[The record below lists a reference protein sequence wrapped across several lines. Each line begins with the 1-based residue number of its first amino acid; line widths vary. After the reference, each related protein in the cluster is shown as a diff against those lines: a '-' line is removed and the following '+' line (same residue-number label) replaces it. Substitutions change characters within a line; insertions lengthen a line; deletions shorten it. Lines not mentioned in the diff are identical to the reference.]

1 MIERSGYFNGQAA
14 MSATSPPN
22 YPDVLGTLTGG
33 PRCNIN
39 VVQLALAVRPRVV
52 RAGKPFEVVLLVQNA
67 SDVDVDLTA
76 SLRLPERDARKQ
88 KDQFVSRHPR
98 LVVGLRPAEAGY
110 VTLPVAC
117 AATAA
122 VYDAYKIGIAVQ
134 VKPLAKPQRIRQPQG
149 GGPLGTLNE
158 AAQAEFEE
166 LRKLY
171 FTAEKRFG
179 PGDVL
184 ETTFGVLPG
193 RLGRIVDTHPG
204 WVSLWTMAEY
214 TDEAA
219 MFSLYAPLIA
229 EHVLPKLRP
238 QYTVEPLRE
247 ATLTNFEQAGYAL
260 KPVEALLIA
269 KMLAR
274 VLQLADPVDDLTDYR
289 AGHVYNVLQ
298 TINRYNEA
306 PDARVELPY
315 WCAGLLRAIADNR
328 AVLQQPVRVI
338 SRALYHD
345 LIRDAVP
352 LAVEIIQKDAGQDI
366 STPAEAHTY
375 ADSIIRFLQAGDGLD
390 FERVYVPLVLGGLSV
405 NEQVITKDDRLD
417 KIILELETALD
428 ERSDEQTD
436 AAAAAFELARKL
448 IDYHSQQFRYGV

>member
-1 MIERSGYFNGQAA
+1 
-14 MSATSPPN
+14 
-22 YPDVLGTLTGG
+22 
-33 PRCNIN
+33 
-39 VVQLALAVRPRVV
+39 
-52 RAGKPFEVVLLVQNA
+52 
-67 SDVDVDLTA
+67 
-76 SLRLPERDARKQ
+76 
-88 KDQFVSRHPR
+88 
-98 LVVGLRPAEAGY
+98 
-110 VTLPVAC
+110 
-117 AATAA
+117 
-122 VYDAYKIGIAVQ
+122 
-134 VKPLAKPQRIRQPQG
+134 
-149 GGPLGTLNE
+149 
-158 AAQAEFEE
+158 
-166 LRKLY
+166 
-171 FTAEKRFG
+171 
-179 PGDVL
+179 
-184 ETTFGVLPG
+184 
-193 RLGRIVDTHPG
+193 
-204 WVSLWTMAEY
+204 
-214 TDEAA
+214 
-219 MFSLYAPLIA
+219 
-229 EHVLPKLRP
+229 
-238 QYTVEPLRE
+238 
-247 ATLTNFEQAGYAL
+247 
-260 KPVEALLIA
+260 
-269 KMLAR
+269 
-274 VLQLADPVDDLTDYR
+274 R

-352 LAVEIIQKDAGQDI
+352 PAVEIIQKDAGQDI